1 MGSPTSGI
9 VKRISVLRIVGN
21 SFSITITGFSRRSFR
36 SSFGRC
42 SGTSCGSCCH
52 WPSLVVGSL
61 TVRVLKRISVIRVVG
76 NPISISNTGFSRR
89 SFRSGSVSCSG
100 SSCGFGSGS

>member
-52 WPSLVVGSL
+52 WPSLVVGSP
-61 TVRVLKRISVIRVVG
+61 TVRVVKRILVIRVVS
-76 NPISISNTGFSRR
+76 ISISNTGFSRR